1 MPLASSAFAFPA
13 SALPA
18 AQAVVAAATTFE
30 VAHPR
35 VAGLARDAV
44 VEAARAFRKPPYA
57 RGNLTELAYYLYS
70 GETKMNE
77 GRLTCAGISS
87 EWSRAG
93 DGRIDFW
100 VMEPKW
106 GIELLRGNQ
115 PQVDQRRPS
124 QWLAHHNDSSNTPS
138 KLATPVKTKPSSA
151 TASARKRRSYS
162 ANTPPFADRFASA
175 TPSNL
180 DVKGKRRASAVS
192 TASKDVPSVSV
203 VPSVST
209 EAKGKRSFSQLG
221 EASPTDSKRFK
232 RNAMDGEKL
241 AWPVVK
247 DEWNDR
253 ADGSIDMS
261 TLSTPS
267 GGDFNSSFNAHYW
280 SPEKGT
286 AEQEWGARRCRGSAH
301 S

>member
-1 MPLASSAFAFPA
+1 
-13 SALPA
+13 
-18 AQAVVAAATTFE
+18 
-30 VAHPR
+30 
-35 VAGLARDAV
+35 
-44 VEAARAFRKPPYA
+44 
-57 RGNLTELAYYLYS
+57 
-70 GETKMNE
+70 MNE
-77 GRLTCAGISS
+77 
-87 EWSRAG
+87 
-93 DGRIDFW
+93 
-100 VMEPKW
+100 
-106 GIELLRGNQ
+106 
-115 PQVDQRRPS
+115 
-124 QWLAHHNDSSNTPS
+124 
-138 KLATPVKTKPSSA
+138 TKPSPA
-151 TASARKRRSYS
+151 TASARKRRSYF

-180 DVKGKRRASAVS
+180 DVKEKRRASAVF
-192 TASKDVPSVSV
+192 TLRKI
-203 VPSVST
+203 
-209 EAKGKRSFSQLG
+209 QLG
-221 EASPTDSKRFK
+221 EASPTPSKRSK

-280 SPEKGT
+280 SREKGT